1 MILLP
6 WLKRNGQTTTGG
18 SDVSGTTNQRGRGAP
33 GGGEF
38 NEPEEELP
46 PLGSEGPMTLMCIMA
61 HPDDIDFGSAGSVA
75 KWVSEGWTVYYVLAT
90 SGDKGTHGK
99 ETRQELAAMREEE
112 QREAARVLGVKEVFF
127 LGYPDG
133 WLQATPELRGEIVR
147 LLRIYKPDVVLT
159 FDGFRPSFNHND
171 HRNIGIAVRDALFP
185 AVRDHLYYAE
195 QAEEGL
201 GAVRVN
207 ELLLV
212 GSESPNLFVDVSP
225 FLEKKVDA
233 ILSHASQVQTHDRE
247 EMLRNMR
254 QRGGQSGGRGTIER
268 FRRVRIGRSPRAE
281 RERLAAEAAA
291 LAAEGQTAPVEAASS
306 SS

>member
-1 MILLP
+1 
-6 WLKRNGQTTTGG
+6 
-18 SDVSGTTNQRGRGAP
+18 
-33 GGGEF
+33 
-38 NEPEEELP
+38 
-46 PLGSEGPMTLMCIMA
+46 
-61 HPDDIDFGSAGSVA
+61 
-75 KWVSEGWTVYYVLAT
+75 VLAT
-90 SGDKGTHGK
+90 SGDKGTHGS

-133 WLQATPELRGEIVR
+133 WLQASTELRGEIVR

-171 HRNIGIAVRDALFP
+171 HRNIGIAVRDALYP

-195 QAEEGL
+195 HADEGL

-212 GSESPNLFVDVSP
+212 GSEQPNLFVDVSA

-233 ILSHASQVQTHDRE
+233 MLSHASQVQTHDRD
-247 EMLRNMR
+247 EMLKNLRA
-254 QRGGQSGGRGTIER
+254 RGSRPGGRGMVES
-268 FRRVRIGRSPRAE
+268 FRRVRIGRSPRQE
-281 RERLAAEAAA
+281 RERVEREAAEAAA
-291 LAAEGQTAPVEAASS
+291 LAAAQAESPPVGAGTSS
-306 SS
+306 S

>member
-6 WLKRNGQTTTGG
+6 WLRRNGHNA
-18 SDVSGTTNQRGRGAP
+18 DVSNNTSSGRNQRGRGAP

-38 NEPEEELP
+38 NETEEELP

-195 QAEEGL
+195 QADEGL

-212 GSESPNLFVDVSP
+212 GSEQPNLFVDVGP

-233 ILSHASQVQTHDRE
+233 ILSHASQVQSHDRE
-247 EMLRNMR
+247 EMLKNMR
-254 QRGGQSGGRGTIER
+254 ARGSRRGGRGTVES
-268 FRRVRIGRSPRAE
+268 FRRVRIGRSPQAE

-291 LAAEGQTAPVEAASS
+291 AAADGQTAPVEAASS
-306 SS
+306 NS